1 MDASCRLLLRFW
13 GVRGSMSTPHAANLG
28 FGGNTTC
35 LELRPTP
42 NEVVII
48 DGGTGLYDL
57 GRALMAEFQ
66 NRPLSIRFLL
76 SHFHWDH
83 IQGIPFFAP
92 LFVAANEITF
102 YSDRSPSDLQRF
114 LEGQMVYPYFPI
126 QFGEMPAQKRFVQTQ
141 PEMRFGDLVVRPFP
155 VNHPQSAIGYRFERN
170 GAIIVHSSDLE
181 HGHET
186 LDKTLIDYARDA
198 DVLIYDAQYTPE
210 EYLGKRGWGHST
222 WMEAVR
228 TAREANVKRLV
239 LFHHDPSHDDS
250 FLEKL
255 VQEARPHF
263 ENTEAARQGCTI
275 RV

>member
-1 MDASCRLLLRFW
+1 
-13 GVRGSMSTPHAANLG
+13 
-28 FGGNTTC
+28 
-35 LELRPTP
+35 
-42 NEVVII
+42 
-48 DGGTGLYDL
+48 
-57 GRALMAEFQ
+57 
-66 NRPLSIRFLL
+66 
-76 SHFHWDH
+76 
-83 IQGIPFFAP
+83 
-92 LFVAANEITF
+92 
-102 YSDRSPSDLQRF
+102 
-114 LEGQMVYPYFPI
+114 
-126 QFGEMPAQKRFVQTQ
+126 
-141 PEMRFGDLVVRPFP
+141 MRFGDLVVRPFP